1 MLLPQDNMLRQRPYT
16 LLPQDNKLMQRPYM
30 LLPQGD
36 NALTV
41 YDVASR

>member
-1 MLLPQDNMLRQRPYT
+1 MLLPQDNILRQRPYM
-16 LLPQDNKLMQRPYM
+16 LFPQDNKLMQRPYM

-36 NALTV
+36 NAITV